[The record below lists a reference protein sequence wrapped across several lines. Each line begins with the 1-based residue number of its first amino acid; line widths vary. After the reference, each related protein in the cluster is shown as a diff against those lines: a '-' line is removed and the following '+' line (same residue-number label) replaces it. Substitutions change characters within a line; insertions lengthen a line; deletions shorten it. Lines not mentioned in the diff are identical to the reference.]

1 MISEEKQE
9 EEWYRLSF
17 HYTDFFLHVF
27 LKKITFLVLFGLIG
41 NGQWTKETID
51 TAH

>member
-1 MISEEKQE
+1 MISEEKT
-9 EEWYRLSF
+9 RNDTDF
-17 HYTDFFLHVF
+17 HYTTLIFSSCF
-27 LKKITFLVLFGLIG
+27 LKKDYLLVLFELIG